1 MVKPFLKFNLRIKL
15 EKSRTSRTWYQNPS
29 VHRGLGATTNSEDID
44 VNMDVTIMSHL

>member
-15 EKSRTSRTWYQNPS
+15 EKSRTWYQNPR
-29 VHRGLGATTNSEDID
+29 VHRGLGATTNSEDMD